1 MVQFLKFDRAEFRPL
16 RGLIPLLVKVTWEK
30 LVGNRSF
37 CVPLPV
43 SFHVHNDSIGELP
56 KNVKLI
62 IKVSF
67 EL

>member
-1 MVQFLKFDRAEFRPL
+1 M
-16 RGLIPLLVKVTWEK
+16 LVKVTWEK

-37 CVPLPV
+37 SAPLPV
-43 SFHVHNDSIGELP
+43 SFHVHNDPIGELP

>member
-1 MVQFLKFDRAEFRPL
+1 MAEFRPFC
-16 RGLIPLLVKVTWEK
+16 GLIVVLVKVTWEK
-30 LVGNRSF
+30 LLGDRSF
-37 CVPLPV
+37 CATDPV

-62 IKVSF
+62 IEVSF